1 MIQRAFITQWGTVVP
16 WSSPRLVE
24 QDLIICRALV
34 SIYSD
39 PFLKEHLA
47 FRGGT
52 ALHKLYLEPQPR
64 YSEDIDLVQ
73 VNSEPIK
80 ETIDHLREVLSWLG
94 EPVVKQKKHNNTLV
108 FRVQPTDVGAGEIHL
123 KVEINCKEH
132 FSVFPMVR
140 VPFSVK
146 NDWFSGQCEVLTY
159 ELDELVGTKVRALYQ
174 RLKGRDLFDVYT
186 ALITGKLDIE
196 RVMTAYDRYLRF
208 VASHAPTYK
217 EFVLNMDEKMQNPEF
232 LGDTTVLLRPGLT
245 FDPQAASV
253 LAAKALASSSGCLIY
268 SSTTTLFKISNA
280 VSHLSAFMSFKLI
293 KMTGY
298 CPCLLI

>member
-34 SIYSD
+34 SIFSD
-39 PFLKEHLA
+39 PFLNEHLA

-73 VNSEPIK
+73 VNAEPIK
-80 ETIDHLREVLSWLG
+80 ETMDHLREALSWLG

-108 FRVQPTDVGAGEIHL
+108 FRVQPTDLGAGEIHL

-132 FSVFPMVR
+132 FSVFPMAR
-140 VPFSVK
+140 VPFFVE

-159 ELDELVGTKVRALYQ
+159 ELDELVGTKVSALYQ

-186 ALITGKLDIE
+186 ALITDKLNLD

-217 EFVLNMDEKMQNPEF
+217 EFVLKMDEKMHNPEF
-232 LGDTTVLLRPGLT
+232 LGDTTDLLRPGLT
-245 FDPQAASV
+245 FDPQSAWEKV
-253 LAAKALASSSGCLIY
+253 REEI
-268 SSTTTLFKISNA
+268 
-280 VSHLSAFMSFKLI
+280 VSYLI
-293 KMTGY
+293 K
-298 CPCLLI
+298 

>member
-80 ETIDHLREVLSWLG
+80 ETIDHLREILSWLG

-132 FSVFPMVR
+132 FSVFPMER
-140 VPFSVK
+140 LPISVES
-146 NDWFSGQCEVLTY
+146 DWFSGQCEVLTY

-186 ALITGKLDIE
+186 ALITGKLDLD

-208 VASHAPTYK
+208 VTSHAPTYK

-232 LGDTTVLLRPGLT
+232 LGDTTGLLRPGLT
-245 FDPQAASV
+245 FDPQAAWEKVRDDLIV
-253 LAAKALASSSGCLIY
+253 LLTK
-268 SSTTTLFKISNA
+268 
-280 VSHLSAFMSFKLI
+280 
-293 KMTGY
+293 
-298 CPCLLI
+298 

>member
-24 QDLIICRALV
+24 QDLMICRALV

-73 VNSEPIK
+73 VNTEPIK
-80 ETIDHLREVLSWLG
+80 ETIDHLREALSWLG

-140 VPFSVK
+140 VPFSVE

-186 ALITGKLDIE
+186 ALITGKLNLD

-232 LGDTTVLLRPGLT
+232 LGDTTGLLRPGLT
-245 FDPQAASV
+245 FDPQPAWEKVRDEIIA
-253 LAAKALASSSGCLIY
+253 
-268 SSTTTLFKISNA
+268 N
-280 VSHLSAFMSFKLI
+280 
-293 KMTGY
+293 
-298 CPCLLI
+298 LLPVK

>member
-1 MIQRAFITQWGTVVP
+1 MIQRAFITQWGKVAP
-16 WSSPRLVE
+16 WRSLRQVE

-34 SIYSD
+34 SIYQD
-39 PFLKEHLA
+39 AFLAEHLA

-52 ALHKLYLEPQPR
+52 ALHKLYLQPQPR

-73 VNSEPIK
+73 VQAEPIR
-80 ETIDHLREVLSWLG
+80 ETIDHLRDALAWLG

-108 FRVQPTDVGAGEIHL
+108 FKVQPTDVGAGEIHL

-140 VPFSVK
+140 VPFAVES
-146 NDWFSGQCEVLTY
+146 DWFTGRCEVLTY

-186 ALITGKLDIE
+186 ALQTGRLDLE

-217 EFVLNMDEKMQNPEF
+217 EFVLNMDGKMQDAEF
-232 LGDTTVLLRPGLT
+232 LGDTAGLLRPGLV
-245 FDPQAASV
+245 FDPAAAWEKV
-253 LAAKALASSSGCLIY
+253 HDELVVRI
-268 SSTTTLFKISNA
+268 
-280 VSHLSAFMSFKLI
+280 
-293 KMTGY
+293 TGWTA
-298 CPCLLI
+298 

>member
-52 ALHKLYLEPQPR
+52 TLHKLYLEPQPR

-73 VNSEPIK
+73 VNAEPIK

-132 FSVFPMVR
+132 FSVFPMVL

-208 VASHAPTYK
+208 VASHTPTYK

-232 LGDTTVLLRPGLT
+232 LGDTTGLLRPGLT
-245 FDPQAASV
+245 FEMQPSWEIVRD
-253 LAAKALASSSGCLIY
+253 I
-268 SSTTTLFKISNA
+268 II
-280 VSHLSAFMSFKLI
+280 SHLN
-293 KMTGY
+293 GQ
-298 CPCLLI
+298 

>member
-73 VNSEPIK
+73 VNAEPIK
-80 ETIDHLREVLSWLG
+80 ETIDHLREALSWLG

-140 VPFSVK
+140 VHFSVE
-146 NDWFSGQCEVLTY
+146 NDWFSGQCDVLTY

-186 ALITGKLDIE
+186 ALITGKLNLD

-217 EFVLNMDEKMQNPEF
+217 EFVLNMDEKMLNPEF
-232 LGDTTVLLRPGLT
+232 LGDTKGLLRPGLT
-245 FDPQAASV
+245 FEPQPAWEQV
-253 LAAKALASSSGCLIY
+253 RDEIV
-268 SSTTTLFKISNA
+268 T
-280 VSHLSAFMSFKLI
+280 KL
-293 KMTGY
+293 
-298 CPCLLI
+298 LEQ

>member
-146 NDWFSGQCEVLTY
+146 NDWFSGQSEVLTY
-159 ELDELVGTKVRALYQ
+159 KLDELVGTKVRALYQ

-245 FDPQAASV
+245 FDPQAAWEKVRDDLIV
-253 LAAKALASSSGCLIY
+253 LLTK
-268 SSTTTLFKISNA
+268 
-280 VSHLSAFMSFKLI
+280 
-293 KMTGY
+293 
-298 CPCLLI
+298 

>member
-1 MIQRAFITQWGTVVP
+1 MIPERYITEGSEQAPWVVNKFI
-16 WSSPRLVE
+16 E
-24 QDLIICRALV
+24 QDLIVCRALV

-39 PFLKEHLA
+39 AFLAEHLA

-52 ALHKLYLEPQPR
+52 ALGKLYLKPQPR

-73 VNSEPIK
+73 VKAEPIK
-80 ETIDHLREVLSWLG
+80 ETIAHLRDALAWLG

-132 FSVFPMVR
+132 FSVFPMRR
-140 VPFSVK
+140 VPFSVE

-186 ALITGKLDIE
+186 ALITSKLDLD

-232 LGDTTVLLRPGLT
+232 LGDTAGLLRPGLT
-245 FDPQAASV
+245 FEPQPAWEQV
-253 LAAKALASSSGCLIY
+253 RDVIV
-268 SSTTTLFKISNA
+268 T
-280 VSHLSAFMSFKLI
+280 KL
-293 KMTGY
+293 
-298 CPCLLI
+298 LEQ